1 MSPTFGASQDVNFA
15 AIFAGGDI
23 RPFLVGQDTRSGGM
37 SRLTLHVASSEGR
50 FALQRKAK
58 AAFARAGMDHKVRVV
73 RYRARDLDKAR
84 SLEQFVE
91 PIGSD
96 AIAFDPTGAIG
107 RAARL
112 VRFAHAARSALEDR
126 VCGIYW
132 NSRWRSV
139 YLVLEHKHYVSDGKI
154 AVSDLAETEE
164 AVLSAL
170 KAEWGES
177 DDGLVPSLR
186 LGFEMPD
193 ISLVPVDRSSY
204 FARRSLLAWFR
215 ARTYVPVFGAMLG
228 LGAAGAASAADLPQP
243 ENTTVIPYNP
253 ESGPAVSE
261 PNGKLSAFGGVRDQ
275 NNTSSDGLGGLT
287 GSYSIPLGHQYGAQ
301 FDGLLGLRD
310 GDFLGGA
317 GVHLFWRDPSQGLL
331 GITGSYVGWDA
342 DNNRGGYT
350 DMFRIGGEGELYLDQ
365 FTLAGQAGVQFGD
378 NTDDGFYGRADLKWY
393 ATPDLALKL
402 GAEYNEQVEGLG
414 RLGFEF
420 QPGYAGIPGL
430 TLFADAAA
438 GDNDYYKIFGGLRI
452 YFGSPKSLMDRHRRD
467 DPENPL
473 ADNGS
478 LIGQGNASPPAVASP
493 PTSPAPYAT

>member
-1 MSPTFGASQDVNFA
+1 MPRFSGACPDV
-15 AIFAGGDI
+15 
-23 RPFLVGQDTRSGGM
+23 S
-37 SRLTLHVASSEGR
+37 
-50 FALQRKAK
+50 LQ
-58 AAFARAGMDHKVRVV
+58 
-73 RYRARDLDKAR
+73 
-84 SLEQFVE
+84 
-91 PIGSD
+91 
-96 AIAFDPTGAIG
+96 
-107 RAARL
+107 
-112 VRFAHAARSALEDR
+112 
-126 VCGIYW
+126 
-132 NSRWRSV
+132 
-139 YLVLEHKHYVSDGKI
+139 
-154 AVSDLAETEE
+154 AEF
-164 AVLSAL
+164 AVLNFRTSEAC
-170 KAEWGES
+170 KAPNPKG
-177 DDGLVPSLR
+177 
-186 LGFEMPD
+186 
-193 ISLVPVDRSSY
+193 PVDRSSY

-215 ARTYVPVFGAMLG
+215 SRTYVPVFGAMLG
-228 LGAAGAASAADLPQP
+228 LGAADAASAADLPQP

-275 NNTSSDGLGGLT
+275 NNASSDGIGGLM
-287 GSYSIPLGHQYGAQ
+287 GSYSIPLSHQYGAQ

-331 GITGSYVGWDA
+331 GLTGSYVGWDA

-365 FTLAGQAGVQFGD
+365 FTLAGQAGLQFGD

-393 ATPDLALKL
+393 ASPDLALKL

-438 GDNDYYKIFGGLRI
+438 GDNDYYKIYGGLRI

-473 ADNGS
+473 ADNAS
-478 LIGQGNASPPAVASP
+478 LIGQGNAQAPAPAPAV
-493 PTSPAPYAT
+493 TAPGPEILITD